1 MSSAS
6 FTLRIC
12 PLYDSTSSKDFM
24 LSMAKTHRNPS
35 PVLMYWS
42 LMAEYSSCPAVSR
55 MSNRHVSPS
64 ITTCLRYESSI
75 VGSYSSTKWF
85 WMSWMVRA
93 DFPTPPAANRRKK
106 EKGKEKKTKKKKT
119 GKLFDFKIS
128 ILFSLLLLLFSC
140 QYELSKRTV
149 PWHVAY
155 IQ

>member
-1 MSSAS
+1 M
-6 FTLRIC
+6 
-12 PLYDSTSSKDFM
+12 
-24 LSMAKTHRNPS
+24 
-35 PVLMYWS
+35 
-42 LMAEYSSCPAVSR
+42 
-55 MSNRHVSPS
+55 
-64 ITTCLRYESSI
+64 
-75 VGSYSSTKWF
+75 
-85 WMSWMVRA
+85 RA

-128 ILFSLLLLLFSC
+128 ILFSLLLLLLLFSC